1 MLKIFI
7 YKRLNLLKL
16 EALLT
21 RLDKEIK
28 LKAGVENML
37 EVYVKDKKRTKEL
50 ETQLEEC
57 NEAISKTT
65 KAIENIRRNAGNS
78 IVLFLMFKNN
88 TALIIKETILLKS
101 QRYLKRINL
110 LDMGLLLHHL
120 A

>member
-16 EALLT
+16 ETLLT

-57 NEAISKTT
+57 NEAINKTT
-65 KAIENIRRNAGNS
+65 KAIENIRRNAGNF
-78 IVLFLMFKNN
+78 IVLFLIFKYN

-101 QRYLKRINL
+101 QRYSKRINL
-110 LDMGLLLHHL
+110 LDMGFLLRHL